1 MRLAAFNVENLFDR
15 ARVFNDDAPPS
26 AHQPVLDAH
35 AELNTL
41 FEKDV
46 YTPADKARMLELI
59 ALLGMLRSDEGSAD
73 DAPLGGFTRI
83 RRIREQ
89 LIRRPRDANLP
100 REIVA
105 DGRGDWVGWCE
116 LKTEPVDEQ
125 AMLNTARVIADLAP
139 DVLAVVEAESRPVL
153 RKFHE
158 MLSARLNIPQHFAHI
173 MVIDGNDDRGIDVG
187 LGTAAGFPIGAVT
200 SQVDRL
206 IPGKTET
213 VYSRDCPD
221 YTVTTPSGAV
231 LHILPNHFKSKF
243 GGNDDTSK
251 DKRLAQANATA
262 DIYRALRAAGQ
273 DNVVIL
279 GDLNDTPDSA
289 ELASLLTGTDLKDVS
304 THPAFTEF
312 QYRADTGGR
321 GIGTFDT
328 GRDSL
333 KIDYILLS
341 PALFASVT
349 LGGIFRKGAWT
360 ASDRWDMYPT
370 LTRKV
375 HAASDHH
382 AIWCDISI

>member
-15 ARVFNDDAPPS
+15 ARVFNDDAPPT

-35 AELNTL
+35 AELNKL

-46 YTPADKARMLELI
+46 YTPADKTRMLDI
-59 ALLGMLRSDEGSAD
+59 ITLLGMLKSDEGSAD

-105 DGRGDWVGWCE
+105 NGRADWVGWCE

-153 RKFHE
+153 KKFHDQ
-158 MLSARLNIPQHFAHI
+158 LSARLGIAQRFAQI
-173 MVIDGNDDRGIDVG
+173 MLVDGNDDRGIDVG
-187 LGTAAGFPIGAVT
+187 LAAAPGFPIGAVT
-200 SQVDRL
+200 SHIHL
-206 IPGKTET
+206 MMTATEP
-213 VYSRDCPD
+213 VFSRDCPD
-221 YTVTTPSGAV
+221 YVVTTPSGAV
-231 LHILPNHFKSKF
+231 LHVLPNHFKSKM
-243 GGNDDTSK
+243 GGNDDTSRK
-251 DKRLAQANATA
+251 KRLAQANATA
-262 DIYRALRAAGQ
+262 DIYRALRTAGQ
-273 DNVVIL
+273 DNIAIL

-289 ELASLLTGTDLKDVS
+289 ELAPLLTGTDLQDIS
-304 THPAFTEF
+304 THPAFTDF
-312 QYRADTGGR
+312 QYRADSGGR

-341 PALFASVT
+341 PALFAKVT

-382 AIWCDISI
+382 AIWCDIDI